1 MTTRNKDVD
10 LKLQHLKNLLSKAAC
25 PMMYMMDMF
34 LQKSSNQQPIT
45 IQEVQSY
52 TVTCKGYLQMLQAS
66 FSEITFR
73 RRSFIKGDIQPQYKA
88 LCDDTTPVT
97 DMLFGDDIKEK
108 IKEMDAENSVF
119 KKVGHEN
126 QLDFI
131 NPPEGEVG
139 RLTNLERKSA
149 KLMVAS
155 PRHMY
160 RTKNQNTMMV
170 VF

>member
-10 LKLQHLKNLLSKAAC
+10 LKLQHLQNLLSKAAC

-34 LQKSSNQQPIT
+34 LEKSSNQQPIT

-52 TVTCKGYLQMLQAS
+52 TVTCKDTYQMLQAS

-119 KKVGHEN
+119 KKVGHEKSTGFH
-126 QLDFI
+126 QSAR
-131 NPPEGEVG
+131 G
-139 RLTNLERKSA
+139 RGGSSHKFGKKKRKIDGGKPKA
-149 KLMVAS
+149 HVPNKKNKL
-155 PRHMY
+155 
-160 RTKNQNTMMV
+160 Q
-170 VF
+170 